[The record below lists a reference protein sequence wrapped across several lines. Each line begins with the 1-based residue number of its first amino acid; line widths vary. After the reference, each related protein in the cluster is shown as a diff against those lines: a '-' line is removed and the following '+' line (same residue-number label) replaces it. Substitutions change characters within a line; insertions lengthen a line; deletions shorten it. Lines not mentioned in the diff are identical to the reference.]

1 MWSELNKMKTKRILW
16 FGIVILFIISVI
28 TLWVK
33 YGMYTNYWKT
43 TGYTYDDVIEK
54 FGEPNE
60 IVNDGY
66 YDRLYYEGR
75 EVWCLESGSQSV
87 YLTIVE
93 DETIKLGVFNIG
105 VGSPRNTV
113 EAVYFFKKHL
123 IVEDENSF
131 AIEDWGFYIT
141 FEYDENDM
149 VKKMYISFQG

>member
-1 MWSELNKMKTKRILW
+1 MKTKRILW

-33 YGMYTNYWKT
+33 YGMYTNYWKA

-54 FGEPNE
+54 YGEPDE

-66 YDRLYYEGR
+66 YNRLY
-75 EVWCLESGSQSV
+75 QSV
-87 YLTIVE
+87 YLTIGE

-113 EAVYFFKKHL
+113 EAVYYFKKHL

-131 AIEDWGFYIT
+131 AIEDGGFYIT